1 MTWLHHGS
9 SLVYSAGYSA
19 CLLALQC
26 RKQETMETM
35 ETMQTMLCGKCCFL
49 DSNLRIMLL
58 IVDEFLHNTYFY
70 DFNQSATQ
78 EFILGGL
85 YRNLFLPQ
93 MWP

>member
-1 MTWLHHGS
+1 
-9 SLVYSAGYSA
+9 
-19 CLLALQC
+19 
-26 RKQETMETM
+26 M

-58 IVDEFLHNTYFY
+58 IVDEFLHNNYFY

-78 EFILGGL
+78 EFILGGGL

-93 MWP
+93 MWPWNRPARDAYVHK